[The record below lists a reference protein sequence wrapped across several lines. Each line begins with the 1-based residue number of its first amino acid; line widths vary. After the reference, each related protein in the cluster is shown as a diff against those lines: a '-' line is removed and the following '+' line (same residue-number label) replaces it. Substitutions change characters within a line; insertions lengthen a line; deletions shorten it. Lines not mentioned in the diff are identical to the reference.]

1 MRAGEPVTTFRH
13 EIRVRYGEVDM
24 QQHVFNAHY
33 LTYIDD
39 ACDAWFRA
47 ALGDDYHDAGLVDM
61 VLKRAD
67 LTWHGGAG
75 FGEALAIDVRTHRW
89 GRTSFDIGFEGS
101 VGERPIFTAVVT
113 YVAVTPGTTAPTP
126 VPEAVRSAL
135 S

>member
-1 MRAGEPVTTFRH
+1 MSGTHRH

-24 QQHVFNAHY
+24 QHHVFNAHY
-33 LTYIDD
+33 LTYVDE
-39 ACDAWFRA
+39 ACDAWFRR
-47 ALGDDYHDAGLVDM
+47 ALGEDYHATGVIDV

-67 LTWHGGAG
+67 LTWHGSAG
-75 FGEALAIDVRTHRW
+75 FGEVLAVDVRARRW

-101 VGERPIFTAVVT
+101 VGEQPVFTAVVT
-113 YVAVTPGTTAPTP
+113 YVAVAPGTTEPTP